1 LSHQEL
7 GTLADSYRTSYVID
21 AMTVLMIAIKAIKY
35 FQLQHDLALLKGTLA
50 QAIGTCTHRTMH
62 TMHVHTPCT
71 HLGHT
76 MNAPCTHHART
87 MHAPW
92 THLGRTLDVLACT
105 MHAPWTSLHA
115 RRRPSATSL
124 PLCLHQA
131 ITDLSVFVV
140 LLLVI
145 LLGFV
150 IMASNIFG
158 SQVMS
163 YRDIFSAFGTLL
175 LIRTPTRPQP
185 SRTPDLG
192 PDADPLTLHPP
203 PLPLTLKAWP
213 YPVREP
219 GPRHTLPHPAG
230 RVRFRRDGG
239 GELAV

>member
-1 LSHQEL
+1 MGGKWGWWRERAADGPTDTALSHQEL
-7 GTLADSYRTSYVID
+7 GTLADSYRNSFVID
-21 AMTVLMIAIKAIKY
+21 AMTVFMIAIKAVKY
-35 FQLQHDLALLKGTLA
+35 FQLQRDLALLKGTLA
-50 QAIGTCTHRTMH
+50 QAIDTCTHHAHHARA
-62 TMHVHTPCT
+62 CT
-71 HLGHT
+71 HLART
-76 MNAPCTHHART
+76 LDTPCTHHART

-92 THLGRTLDVLACT
+92 THLART

-124 PLCLHQA
+124 ALCLHQA

-163 YRDIFSAFGTLL
+163 YRDLGNSFGTLL
-175 LIRTPTRPQP
+175 LIPNPNLNP
-185 SRTPDLG
+185 TPDLD
-192 PDADPLTLHPP
+192 PDAEPLTLLPP

-213 YPVREP
+213 
-219 GPRHTLPHPAG
+219 
-230 RVRFRRDGG
+230 
-239 GELAV
+239 